1 MRLMNYL
8 NNSPLTHPLLL
19 LSSLFLLS
27 NCGLM
32 AKPPEP
38 QVVIQTEYISR
49 TIPLQGQPKPVQL
62 VDVKWYVVTEE
73 NLAQFLE
80 QFKKD
85 NGAIAFMVVSVQGY
99 ENISM
104 NIQDLRRYILQQK
117 SIIVYYENAAQE
129 PAKPPETP
137 AK

>member
-1 MRLMNYL
+1 ML
-8 NNSPLTHPLLL
+8 PLSSLIL
-19 LSSLFLLS
+19 LSS
-27 NCGLM
+27 CGLI

-73 NLAQFLE
+73 NLPQFLE

-85 NGAIAFMVVSVQGY
+85 NGAVAFMAVAVQGY

-104 NIQDLRRYILQQK
+104 NVQELRRYILQQK

-129 PAKPPETP
+129 PPKAPETTP
-137 AK
+137 K

>member
-1 MRLMNYL
+1 
-8 NNSPLTHPLLL
+8 
-19 LSSLFLLS
+19 
-27 NCGLM
+27 M

-62 VDVKWYVVTEE
+62 AEVKWYVVTEE

-85 NGAIAFMVVSVQGY
+85 NGAVAFMAVAVQGY
-99 ENISM
+99 ENIST
-104 NIQDLRRYILQQK
+104 NVQELRRYILQQK

-129 PAKPPETP
+129 PPKAPETP
-137 AK
+137 TK